1 MNAPHELSNV
11 VQMTTLPVQQN
22 VSSTALMLDN
32 ASMDKMM
39 RLADFM
45 ASGKSTLPAHLR
57 GSPGDCLAVVMQ
69 AVSWNMNPYA
79 VAQKTYIVSGAL
91 GYEAQLVAAVINNS
105 GIVKDRFNFE
115 WYGDWKKIIGKF
127 AIKKGDK
134 GEYRVPGWQLSDEE
148 GLGIRVWATLRGES
162 EPRVLELLLAQART
176 RNSTLWADDP
186 KQQLAYLA
194 QKRWARLYA
203 PDVILGVYSPDEF
216 DQPAPRDMGHAE
228 VVQPQA
234 SPDLLHAAQTAAEKG
249 VQAYQ
254 TFWKDTGQQN
264 RALLKDDHER
274 LKAVAIGAD
283 KGRTVE
289 TPPAQAATQ
298 PAQQASTNTATGEI
312 VTTVDDVMKRLNA
325 AKNEDALHI
334 AADWMNA
341 LPDDAPRA
349 ALEARYD
356 ERLAEM
362 RGA

>member
-1 MNAPHELSNV
+1 MNTPQELSNV
-11 VQMTTLPVQQN
+11 VQMTTTLPAHQN
-22 VSSTALMLDN
+22 VSNTALMMDN

-39 RLADFM
+39 RLAEFM
-45 ASGKSTLPAHLR
+45 ASGKSTLPQHLR

-79 VAQKTYIVSGAL
+79 VAQKTHIVNGTL

-115 WYGDWKKIIGKF
+115 WYGDWKKVIGKYT
-127 AIKKGDK
+127 IKKGDK

-194 QKRWARLYA
+194 QKRWSRLYA

-216 DQPAPRDMGHAE
+216 EQPAPRDMGPAE
-228 VVQPQA
+228 VVQPQV
-234 SPDLLHAAQTAAEKG
+234 SPGLTDAAEAAAEKG

-254 TFWKDTGQQN
+254 NFWRDIGQAN
-264 RALLKDDHER
+264 RALLKTEHER
-274 LKAVAIGAD
+274 LKAQASEAD
-283 KGRTVE
+283 QTRTVD
-289 TPPAQAATQ
+289 TPPSPPPPAAQPVT
-298 PAQQASTNTATGEI
+298 TNAATGEMT
-312 VTTVDDVMKRLNA
+312 VTFEQMIQKLDKATSEDGLYVAMDWSSTMDDKSRMAEVEA
-325 AKNEDALHI
+325 HF
-334 AADWMNA
+334 
-341 LPDDAPRA
+341 
-349 ALEARYD
+349 EARL
-356 ERLAEM
+356 EQIRK
-362 RGA
+362 

>member
-1 MNAPHELSNV
+1 MNAPTELSNV
-11 VQMTTLPVQQN
+11 VQMTPLPVQQN

-79 VAQKTYIVSGAL
+79 VAQKTHVVNGVL

-115 WYGDWKKIIGKF
+115 WFGDWKKVIGKF
-127 AIKKGDK
+127 AIKKSEK

-148 GLGIRVWATLRGES
+148 GLGIRVWATLRNET
-162 EPRVLELLLAQART
+162 EPRVLELLLAQARV

-203 PDVILGVYSPDEF
+203 SDVILGVYSPDEF
-216 DQPAPRDMGHAE
+216 DAPQPRNMGQAE
-228 VVQPQA
+228 VVQQTSHVADP
-234 SPDLLHAAQTAAEKG
+234 SLLEAAQAA
-249 VQAYQ
+249 A
-254 TFWKDTGQQN
+254 DTGVAAYSAWWAAASKEA
-264 RALLKDDHER
+264 RKAIGADEHGR
-274 LKAVAIGAD
+274 LKAVAVAAD
-283 KGRTVE
+283 KARTVNSE
-289 TPPAQAATQ
+289 PVTDTQ
-298 PAQQASTNTATGEI
+298 PKSVRKTLAE
-312 VTTVDDVMKRLNA
+312 VMAMLTS
-325 AKNEDALHI
+325 AKSLDALYVSGDWI
-334 AADWMNA
+334 GDLDDPEERKLAADKF
-341 LPDDAPRA
+341 DEIKFQ
-349 ALEARYD
+349 LEL
-356 ERLAEM
+356 E
-362 RGA
+362 